1 MQSIDSID
9 TYAYGIS
16 KDNLSKKKEIK
27 CYNIMNNTKND

>member
-16 KDNLSKKKEIK
+16 KDNLSKKREIK
-27 CYNIMNNTKND
+27 CYNIINNTKND